1 MPMARPF
8 IVMDSRKSAAASENQ
23 NQVTQTAPLAFI
35 VLLGVLSAAGPLS
48 TDMYLPSLPA
58 LSQTFNAG
66 VGQTQL
72 TLSSFLIGFALGQ
85 VISGPLADRFGRR
98 PVLVVG
104 FSLYA
109 VASAASCFASTIET
123 LIGLRFIQGAGAS
136 VGAAV
141 TRAIVRD
148 LYSAENAARVLSYM
162 STVMAL
168 LPAIAP
174 LAGGAL
180 LGAFGW
186 RANFV
191 VMTVFGVM
199 ATLLTAAK
207 LSETLRHPDPQ
218 AANPTQILSNFIRM
232 LQHPQ
237 YLGCALAGACAFCG
251 LFAFISG
258 SSFVLI
264 GVFGVS
270 EQNFGF
276 YFGAPVIGYMIG
288 TQIGGR
294 MTRNYGITTILS
306 VGTACLALAG
316 ALIAALAIIRVDHP
330 IAVVAPMAFY
340 MIAVGLVLPQTLAG
354 ALTPFPDRAGTASSL
369 LGFIQMSLGA
379 VVGAMVAHLH
389 DGTQV
394 PMAAAI
400 GVMGGLSFLMFQF
413 VVKPAFRKTAA

>member
-1 MPMARPF
+1 
-8 IVMDSRKSAAASENQ
+8 
-23 NQVTQTAPLAFI
+23 
-35 VLLGVLSAAGPLS
+35 
-48 TDMYLPSLPA
+48 
-58 LSQTFNAG
+58 
-66 VGQTQL
+66 
-72 TLSSFLIGFALGQ
+72 
-85 VISGPLADRFGRR
+85 
-98 PVLVVG
+98 
-104 FSLYA
+104 
-109 VASAASCFASTIET
+109 
-123 LIGLRFIQGAGAS
+123 
-136 VGAAV
+136 
-141 TRAIVRD
+141 
-148 LYSAENAARVLSYM
+148 
-162 STVMAL
+162 MAL

-218 AANPTQILSNFIRM
+218 AANPTRILSNFIRM

-379 VVGAMVAHLH
+379 VVGALVAHLH

>member
-162 STVMAL
+162 STVMA
-168 LPAIAP
+168 
-174 LAGGAL
+174 
-180 LGAFGW
+180 
-186 RANFV
+186 
-191 VMTVFGVM
+191 
-199 ATLLTAAK
+199 
-207 LSETLRHPDPQ
+207 
-218 AANPTQILSNFIRM
+218 
-232 LQHPQ
+232 
-237 YLGCALAGACAFCG
+237 
-251 LFAFISG
+251 
-258 SSFVLI
+258 
-264 GVFGVS
+264 
-270 EQNFGF
+270 
-276 YFGAPVIGYMIG
+276 
-288 TQIGGR
+288 
-294 MTRNYGITTILS
+294 
-306 VGTACLALAG
+306 
-316 ALIAALAIIRVDHP
+316 
-330 IAVVAPMAFY
+330 
-340 MIAVGLVLPQTLAG
+340 
-354 ALTPFPDRAGTASSL
+354 
-369 LGFIQMSLGA
+369 
-379 VVGAMVAHLH
+379 
-389 DGTQV
+389 
-394 PMAAAI
+394 
-400 GVMGGLSFLMFQF
+400 
-413 VVKPAFRKTAA
+413 